1 MLRDLFKNLVANLL
15 YETGLVG
22 FLLRRKLRNRAIVVT
37 YHRVLPHAL
46 RQRTFSHD
54 AIIVAPELF
63 ERHIATL
70 QRHFSCLGLMEFSE
84 KLQSRGFSGRPQ
96 CLITFDD
103 AWQDNYTFAFP
114 ILKRHGASAVIFVP
128 TDYIGS
134 GALFWQERLG
144 HILHRLCQESPGR
157 ATTLLHDYGWSQLP
171 AMAEDQRIEAIKSA
185 IRDIK
190 TKSYEEID
198 GIIATL
204 EAALRSRC
212 DDYGADTYL
221 SARQMREMQQHRVS
235 FQSHGRS
242 HRVFTRLDQQELSE
256 ELGGSA
262 DWLEKNLGSRPMALA
277 YPNGDHDPGVQQ
289 RAAEAGY
296 SLAFTTLSGDVG
308 YDAAPFGLRRINLS
322 DKVAGS
328 EARLLMTLLLAT

>member
-1 MLRDLFKNLVANLL
+1 MLRDLIKNLVASLL

-37 YHRVLPHAL
+37 YHRVLPHRL
-46 RQRTFSHD
+46 RQQSFSHD
-54 AIIVAPELF
+54 AIIVTPDLF

-70 QRHFSCLGLMEFSE
+70 QRHFSCLGLEEFSE
-84 KLQSRGFSGRPQ
+84 KLRSRGFSGRPQ

-103 AWQDNYTFAFP
+103 AWQDNYTFALP
-114 ILKRHGASAVIFVP
+114 ILKRRGASAVIFVP

-134 GALFWQERLG
+134 GELFWQERLG
-144 HILHRLCQESPGR
+144 HILNQLCQESPDL

-171 AMAEDQRIEAIKSA
+171 AMAEDRRIEEIKTV
-185 IRDIK
+185 IRHIK

-198 GIIATL
+198 DIIETL
-204 EAALRSRC
+204 EAALDSHC
-212 DDYGADTYL
+212 DGYGADTYL
-221 SARQMREMQQHRVS
+221 SANQMREMQQHRVS

-242 HRVFTRLDQQELSE
+242 HRVFTRLDQQELFE
-256 ELGGSA
+256 ELEGSA
-262 DWLEKNLGSRPMALA
+262 DWLEKNLGSRPTALA

-289 RAAEAGY
+289 CTAEAGY
-296 SLAFTTLSGDVG
+296 SLAFTTVSGDVG
-308 YDAAPFGLRRINLS
+308 HDAGPFGLRRINLS

>member
-15 YETGLVG
+15 YATGLVG
-22 FLLRRKLRNRAIVVT
+22 FLLRRKLRHRAIVVT
-37 YHRVLPHAL
+37 YHRVLPQSL
-46 RQRTFSHD
+46 RQQTFSHD
-54 AIIVAPELF
+54 AIIVAPDLF

-70 QRHFSCLGLMEFSE
+70 QRHFFCLDLAEFSE
-84 KLQSRGFSGRPQ
+84 NLRSGGFPGRPQ

-114 ILKRHGASAVIFVP
+114 VLKRHGASAVIFVP

-144 HILHRLCQESPGR
+144 HILHRLCQESPDV
-157 ATTLLHDYGWSQLP
+157 AATLLRDYGWSHLP
-171 AMAEDQRIEAIKSA
+171 AMAEDQRIEEIKSA

-190 TKSYEEID
+190 TKSYADID
-198 GIIATL
+198 DIIARL
-204 EAALRSRC
+204 EAALPSRR

-242 HRVFTRLDQQELSE
+242 HRVFTRLDQQELFE
-256 ELGGSA
+256 ELEGSA
-262 DWLEKNLGSRPMALA
+262 DWLEENLGRRPTALA
-277 YPNGDHDPGVQQ
+277 YPNGDHDPRVQQ
-289 RAAEAGY
+289 HTAEAGY
-296 SLAFTTLSGDVG
+296 GLGFTTLSGDVG
-308 YDAAPFGLRRINLS
+308 HGAEPFGLRRINLS

-328 EARLLMTLLLAT
+328 KARLLMTLLLAT